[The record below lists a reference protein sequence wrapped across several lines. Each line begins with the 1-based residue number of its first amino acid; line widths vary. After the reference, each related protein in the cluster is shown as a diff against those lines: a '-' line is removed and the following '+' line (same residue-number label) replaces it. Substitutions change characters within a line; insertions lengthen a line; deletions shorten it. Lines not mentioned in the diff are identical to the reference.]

1 MRKKEPFWPKNY
13 HFLAKMVMKSGF
25 LPLSEIFVQE
35 AESTHPK
42 GGENAVFDL
51 KKGANRVFFEILIEK
66 IFLFANKN
74 AKLPK
79 LPFVERGKTR

>member
-13 HFLAKMVMKSGF
+13 HLLAKMVMKSVF

-42 GGENAVFDL
+42 GGEKAVFDL
-51 KKGANRVFFEILIEK
+51 QKGANRVFFEILIEK
-66 IFLFANKN
+66 IYLIANKN
-74 AKLPK
+74 TKSPK
-79 LPFVERGKTR
+79 LPFIERGKTR